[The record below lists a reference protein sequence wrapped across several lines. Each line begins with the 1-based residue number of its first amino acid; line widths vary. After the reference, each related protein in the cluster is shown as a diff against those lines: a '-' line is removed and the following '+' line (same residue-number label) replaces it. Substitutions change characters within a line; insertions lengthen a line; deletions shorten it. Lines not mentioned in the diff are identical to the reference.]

1 MRARL
6 TRAPA
11 GPGDVTLASSCAELG
26 RRGHV
31 LSLTIHP
38 KSTAGLE
45 VTARLQREVRCL
57 VAGTQTEVFLLPCK
71 YSALRYGTRSV
82 VVEGCGYNFCCFVSR
97 CSHMGMQQ
105 EKFTYDPTRPA
116 EQFLNFVR
124 LTFAN
129 SLKKAGRV
137 TSEHFH
143 FSDIAYTG
151 DDIHDIM
158 TKIEQERFILPKDA
172 FLRLNRRQ
180 MVAAAP
186 SVVAPAP
193 AEKRKIGDVDPARG
207 KGRPRGRP
215 RKYV

>member
-1 MRARL
+1 
-6 TRAPA
+6 
-11 GPGDVTLASSCAELG
+11 
-26 RRGHV
+26 
-31 LSLTIHP
+31 
-38 KSTAGLE
+38 
-45 VTARLQREVRCL
+45 
-57 VAGTQTEVFLLPCK
+57 
-71 YSALRYGTRSV
+71 
-82 VVEGCGYNFCCFVSR
+82 
-97 CSHMGMQQ
+97 MGMQQ

-158 TKIEQERFILPKDA
+158 TKIEQERFILSKDA

-193 AEKRKIGDVDPARG
+193 AEKRKIGDVDPASRG